1 MVMSRSENA
10 INRRGFL
17 LGAGA
22 LASVAGSL
30 SALEAAQ
37 AKKAQPRNIIFMV
50 ADGMSPGVIPLAD
63 HFSQRVRG
71 KGLLWRELMARPG
84 ASNALVDMSSLNS
97 ITTDSAAASSSW
109 GSGSRISNGA
119 VNVLPDGTELTPI
132 ATIARDLGRRIG
144 LVTTATVTHATPA
157 GFVAATKSRASEEDI
172 ANQYLKKADVA
183 LGGGRRFFQAAT
195 RSDTADLLGSFKEAG
210 FSCLASRGELMSLM
224 PALSQKKSPSK
235 VLGLFTPGY
244 IPFTLDHNCSRE
256 LQQTVPTLAEM
267 TNAALAALKTS
278 PKGFLLQVEGGRVD
292 MAAHNNDAAALVWD
306 QLAFDEAIETVLKFA
321 EQNPETLIVITTDHG
336 NSNPG
341 MGGKPAEVGSDA
353 DGFDL
358 LAKAKYSF
366 EEGIMPKLN
375 SKEKLPA
382 STVHDAMREACG
394 YEFTSDEVEAVRSAA
409 AGVKKLSLNR
419 RLDKV
424 VGILGEAA
432 GNHNGI
438 GWVSADHTSDYALMT
453 ALGPGSELFRGQ
465 IRNTKCFENMV
476 GLMGSKFRNP
486 SMTPEQARK
495 FVRASTFRYDGIHW
509 A

>member
-10 INRRGFL
+10 VNRRGFL

-50 ADGMSPGVIPLAD
+50 ADGMSSGVIPLAD

-71 KGLLWRELMARPG
+71 KGLLWRELMSRPG

-97 ITTDSAAASSSW
+97 ITTDSSAASSSW
-109 GSGSRISNGA
+109 GSGSRIFNAA
-119 VNVLPDGTELTPI
+119 VNVLPDGTELTPV

-144 LVTTATVTHATPA
+144 LVTTVTVTHATPA
-157 GFVAATKSRASEEDI
+157 GFVAATKSRSGEEDI
-172 ANQYLKKADVA
+172 ASQYLKKTDVV
-183 LGGGRRFFQAAT
+183 LGGGRNFFQAAT
-195 RSDTADLLGSFKEAG
+195 RSDKADMLGSFKQAG

-224 PALSQKKSPSK
+224 PTLSGQKSPSK

-244 IPFTLDHNCSRE
+244 IPFSLDRNSSRE
-256 LQQTVPTLAEM
+256 LQQTIPTLAEM

-278 PKGFLLQVEGGRVD
+278 PKGFLLQVEAGRVD
-292 MAAHNNDAAALVWD
+292 MAAHNNDAAALMWE
-306 QLAFDEAIETVLKFA
+306 QLAFDEAIEAVVKFA
-321 EQNPETLIVITTDHG
+321 GQNPETLIVITTDHG

-341 MGGKPAEVGSDA
+341 MGGKPSEIGSGTG
-353 DGFDL
+353 GFDV

-366 EEGIMPKLN
+366 EEGILPKLK

-382 STVHDAMREACG
+382 STVQDAVRETCG
-394 YEFTSDEVEAVRSAA
+394 YEFTADEVEAVRSSA
-409 AGVKKLSLNR
+409 AGVKKLSLNG
-419 RLDKV
+419 RLDKL

-432 GNHNGI
+432 SNHNGI
-438 GWVSADHTSDYALMT
+438 GWVSADHTSDYSLLT

-465 IRNTKCFENMV
+465 MRNTMCFDNMV
-476 GLMGSKFRNP
+476 TLMGSKFRNP

-495 FVRASTFRYDGIHW
+495 FLHASTFRYDGIHW